1 MVYMEPHL
9 LGWEPILE
17 SWLNTLPETI
27 TAENK
32 TLLKDMFMRYCPC
45 LLNFVRKGGFS
56 ENSPTSDANL
66 VRSCMN
72 LVDCQLSGISDP
84 TQIASY
90 KAEQI
95 TAWIE
100 VSIFAII

>member
-17 SWLNTLPETI
+17 SWLNVLPETI

-32 TLLKDMFMRYCPC
+32 TLIKDMFMRYVPC

-66 VRSCMN
+66 VHSCMN
-72 LVDCQLSGISDP
+72 LMDCQLSDIAEPSQISGTTP
-84 TQIASY
+84 
-90 KAEQI
+90 EQI

-100 VSIFAII
+100 VF